1 MSRSTAR
8 VAEGNDWECDVH
20 NCPWCAQTHAG
31 AQVLSLEN
39 ARDRIS
45 KLENTNRLLREQCST
60 AEEQLSLAEFG
71 PGLKA
76 LQWKHKSAESLAMNK
91 ILTKESENLKAV
103 NIRLLEELAD
113 LKQHNRAMCALAESH
128 YQDICELRNKYNF
141 LGTNIAKFRE
151 IKDATQVMHELQA
164 LPPDKFEYIPTSPKY
179 HPNRP
184 PSSPPP
190 LNLSSNK
197 RARVDS
203 LSDSDGDNAEVSV
216 SGPSP
221 T

>member
-1 MSRSTAR
+1 MQRSTAR
-8 VAEGNDWECDVH
+8 VAEGNDGECDMH
-20 NCPWCAQTHAG
+20 NRPWCAQTHAG

-45 KLENTNRLLREQCST
+45 KLGNTNRLLREQCST
-60 AEEQLSLAEFG
+60 AEARLSVAEEQLSLAEFG
-71 PGLKA
+71 PGLKV
-76 LQWKHKSAESLAMNK
+76 LQCEYKSAE
-91 ILTKESENLKAV
+91 LTKESENLKAV
-103 NIRLLEELAD
+103 NIRLLKELAD
-113 LKQHNRAMCALAESH
+113 LKQHNRATCALAESH

-151 IKDATQVMHELQA
+151 IKDAKQAMRELQA

-179 HPNRP
+179 QPNRP

-190 LNLSSNK
+190 LNLCGNK

-216 SGPSP
+216 SGASP